1 MKKILEK
8 FAINVAD
15 QTVLITHDGYKFLCN
30 QEDGIKEVTEAIK
43 FSIEK
48 DGNSDGFMPYN
59 NFECS
64 VKWEVIV

>member
-8 FAINVAD
+8 FAISVAD

-30 QEDGIKEVTEAIK
+30 QEDAQKEIKEAIK

-64 VKWEVIV
+64 VKWEVI

>member
-1 MKKILEK
+1 MKRILEK
-8 FAINVAD
+8 FAISVAD

-30 QEDGIKEVTEAIK
+30 QEDAQKEIKEAIK

-64 VKWEVIV
+64 VKWEII

>member
-48 DGNSDGFMPYN
+48 NGNSDGFMPYN

-64 VKWEVIV
+64 VKWEII

>member
-15 QTVLITHDGYKFLCN
+15 QTVMITHDGYKFLCN
-30 QEDGIKEVTEAIK
+30 QEDAQKEIKEAIK

-64 VKWEVIV
+64 VKWEVI

>member
-48 DGNSDGFMPYN
+48 NGNSDGFMPYN
-59 NFECS
+59 NFKCS

>member
-1 MKKILEK
+1 MKRILEK

-15 QTVLITHDGYKFLCN
+15 QTVMITHDGYKFLCN
-30 QEDGIKEVTEAIK
+30 QEDAQKEIKEAIK

-64 VKWEVIV
+64 VKWEVI

>member
-1 MKKILEK
+1 MTKIKET

-15 QTVLITHDGYKFLCN
+15 QTVLINHDGYKFLCD
-30 QEDGIKEVTEAIK
+30 QEEGIKEVKEAIK

-48 DGNSDGFMPYN
+48 DGNSDGFMPYD

-64 VKWEVIV
+64 VKWEIL

>member
-30 QEDGIKEVTEAIK
+30 QEDAQKEIKEAIK

-48 DGNSDGFMPYN
+48 DGNTDGFMPYN

-64 VKWEVIV
+64 VKWEVI

>member
-15 QTVLITHDGYKFLCN
+15 QTILITHDGYKFLCN
-30 QEDGIKEVTEAIK
+30 QEDAQKEIKEAIK

-64 VKWEVIV
+64 IKWEII